1 MYISLFGYREILTTD
16 SVYLSELPGVYNL
29 LRGRNWIFHS
39 LQFSGK
45 YVNHL
50 LYERELCVVSCVTGL
65 LCTSKWHHGLF
76 PSFPSFPY
84 RGCSVG
90 ELPRTSTLCLTTD
103 GSSRKCRLGSD
114 VEIPVWRY
122 PVGGKTRVLHRS
134 RGATFCYYGMGY
146 LFCFILWY
154 M

>member
-1 MYISLFGYREILTTD
+1 MKTEMAPEETHGVNVVNSGACQFVSSDFE
-16 SVYLSELPGVYNL
+16 SEPEA
-29 LRGRNWIFHS
+29 R
-39 LQFSGK
+39 FSE
-45 YVNHL
+45 V
-50 LYERELCVVSCVTGL
+50 EVVPYVTGL
-65 LCTSKWHHGLF
+65 LCTSKCHHGLF
-76 PSFPSFPY
+76 PSFHY

-146 LFCFILWY
+146 LFWFLLWY
-154 M
+154 T